1 MAGRTQPATPRQRR
15 AIGLACLGYLVI
27 LLVATLLVG
36 IITRSFQ
43 DAIVVWFSAAIL
55 ALLIGAGGLVVA
67 AIRGELGRQ
76 TER

>member
-1 MAGRTQPATPRQRR
+1 
-15 AIGLACLGYLVI
+15 LVI